1 MHIGHL
7 DISAITLV
15 IRDFPVLVT
24 HLPREVAE
32 EENKAH
38 SSSPFVLPQVLLGS
52 TSTVFGQE
60 ASLGEHV
67 PS

>member
-38 SSSPFVLPQVLLGS
+38 SSSPFEAGSQVAQAGLE
-52 TSTVFGQE
+52 FIM
-60 ASLGEHV
+60 
-67 PS
+67 